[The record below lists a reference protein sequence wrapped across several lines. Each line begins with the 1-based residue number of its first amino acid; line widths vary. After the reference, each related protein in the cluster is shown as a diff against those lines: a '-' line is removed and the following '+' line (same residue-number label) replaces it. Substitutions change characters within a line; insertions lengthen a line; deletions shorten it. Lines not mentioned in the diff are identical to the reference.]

1 MKKYLQCLSIFTF
14 FLVLF
19 PAFANDQREIKILRQ
34 TPSALDRAISD
45 HLCVSYEVIHPYHRC
60 KEVYLEQ
67 GKLNRKE
74 RAEYD
79 FIITSEQFFNEQL
92 SQDFQ
97 LVLPLYH
104 QAFTVVTRDINQE
117 NLFKSGQKYGVLQQ
131 NVQENV
137 LADVLRAM
145 NVDANKLALK
155 HLDSQALVDNFCSF
169 DINVAFV
176 TGAHPSKIVRQLNTL
191 CDGEPI
197 SIVQNLPKNF
207 FQRHRYFY
215 QTHVPK
221 ELYWRLSNDI
231 ETLSVRYLLA
241 VNKSVDEED
250 LDELMDSF
258 IRELEYNRSLPITE
272 ASILLNY
279 NNLQTPLHEVG
290 DELMEEL
297 QEEQDLQQ
305 LEELQEKQTLNMDD
319 F

>member
-1 MKKYLQCLSIFTF
+1 MKKYPPLLLLVSLWMLLS
-14 FLVLF
+14 L
-19 PAFANDQREIKILRQ
+19 AYANDNREIKILRQ

-60 KEVYLEQ
+60 QEVYLEQ
-67 GKLNRKE
+67 GKLTRQE

-79 FIITSEQFFNEQL
+79 FIITSEQFFNEKL
-92 SQDFQ
+92 KQDFQ

-104 QAFTVVTRDINQE
+104 QAFTVVTRDIKQE

-137 LADVLRAM
+137 LADVLKAL
-145 NVDANKLALK
+145 NVDSKRLSLQ
-155 HLDSQALVDNFCSF
+155 HLESQDLIDRFCSF

-176 TGAHPSKIVRQLNTL
+176 TGAHPNRIVRQLNTL
-191 CDGEPI
+191 CGGEPI
-197 SIVQNLPKNF
+197 SIVKDLPKSF

-221 ELYWRLSNDI
+221 ELYWRLPNDI

-241 VNKSVDEED
+241 VNNKIAEDD

-258 IRELEYNRSLPITE
+258 IKELEYNHGLPITE

-297 QEEQDLQQ
+297 QEEQDA
-305 LEELQEKQTLNMDD
+305 LELEAIESQADER
-319 F
+319 

>member
-1 MKKYLQCLSIFTF
+1 MKKYLQLLCFTA
-14 FLVLF
+14 LF
-19 PAFANDQREIKILRQ
+19 VMLLPAFANDKREIKILRQ

-60 KEVYLEQ
+60 KESYFEP
-67 GKLNRKE
+67 GKLTRKE
-74 RAEYD
+74 RSEYD
-79 FIITSEQFFNEQL
+79 FIITSEQFFNEKL
-92 SQDFQ
+92 KQDFQ

-104 QAFTVVTRDINQE
+104 QAFTVVTRGIDQMG
-117 NLFKSGQKYGVLQQ
+117 LFQSGLKYGVLQQ
-131 NVQENV
+131 KAQENV
-137 LADVLRAM
+137 LSEVLKAM
-145 NVDANKLALK
+145 NVDERKLSVD
-155 HLDSQALVDNFCSF
+155 HLESQDLVDRFCSF
-169 DINVAFV
+169 DLNVAFV
-176 TGAHPSKIVRQLNTL
+176 IGAHPNKIVRQLNTL

-197 SIVQNLPKNF
+197 SIVQELPKNF

-221 ELYWRLSNDI
+221 ELYWRLPNDI

-241 VNKSVDEED
+241 VNKSMDEAD

-258 IRELEYNRSLPITE
+258 INELEYNSSLPITE

-297 QEEQDLQQ
+297 QEEQASKQAD
-305 LEELQEKQTLNMDD
+305 LEEKQNEGLL
-319 F
+319 

>member
-1 MKKYLQCLSIFTF
+1 MKKRVQIVLIISFIAM
-14 FLVLF
+14 LF
-19 PAFANDQREIKILRQ
+19 PAFATDKREIKILRQ

-60 KEVYLEQ
+60 KELYLEQ
-67 GKLNRKE
+67 GKLTRKE
-74 RAEYD
+74 LKEYD
-79 FIITSEQFFNEQL
+79 FIITSEQFFNEKL
-92 SQDFQ
+92 KRDFQ

-104 QAFTVVTRDINQE
+104 QAFTVVTRDIDQSR
-117 NLFKSGQKYGVLQQ
+117 LFKAGQKYAVLQQ

-145 NVDANKLALK
+145 NVDVKKLSLQ
-155 HLDSQALVDNFCSF
+155 HLDSQELIDRFCSF

-176 TGAHPSKIVRQLNTL
+176 TGAHPNKIVRQLNTL

-221 ELYWRLSNDI
+221 ELYWRLPNDI

-241 VNKSVDEED
+241 VNNDVNEED

-258 IRELEYNRSLPITE
+258 IKELEYNRGLPITE
-272 ASILLNY
+272 ATILLNY
-279 NNLQTPLHEVG
+279 NNLQTPLHEIG

-297 QEEQDLQQ
+297 LEEQEA
-305 LEELQEKQTLNMDD
+305 LELELRDKSEIEAS
-319 F
+319 